1 VTHRT
6 TTRRVAATLA
16 VVTAGALVL
25 AGCSGGGG
33 SSGIDA
39 SAPSHLKGTVS
50 LWHFFSDRNAGV
62 IKDAVAGF
70 EKANPDVKVVIHEGQ
85 DDEKLQKA
93 ISAGQPIDVGI
104 SYSTAIVGSFC
115 SSGAFK
121 DLAPYITRDKVNLDD
136 IPSAVRDY
144 TEYQGKRCTLP
155 VMADTTSLMY
165 NKGLM
170 SAAGITEPPKTLDEL
185 EADGLKL
192 TTYNADGS
200 IKQLGFNPLIDFYEN
215 GPGHFAPMIDG
226 DWLDKKNQSL
236 IGTSAGWKKLI
247 QWQKAYVDKIGY
259 DKLKT
264 FTSGLGQEFS
274 ADNAFQKGQV
284 AMQID
289 GEWRAGYASDQAPS
303 LDYGVAP
310 TPVIDGIGKYG
321 ASDITGNVAGIGRG
335 SKNPELAWALLKYLS
350 LDTKT
355 QVLLG
360 NGLKNV
366 PTLTSALESKDL
378 QATPAYQVFIDAA
391 KNKDTKT
398 FPATP
403 DGASYLQTF
412 LTWWQDYQQNGGDLD
427 AKLKKLDTDIDNANK
442 LAGP

>member
-1 VTHRT
+1 VKHRIT
-6 TTRRVAATLA
+6 PRRAA
-16 VVTAGALVL
+16 VVLAAVTVGALAL
-25 AGCSGGGG
+25 AGCTSDGGG
-33 SSGIDA
+33 SGIA
-39 SAPSHLKGTVS
+39 AAAPSTLKGTVS
-50 LWHFFSDRNAGV
+50 LWHFFSDRNAQT
-62 IKDAVAGF
+62 IQQAVDGF
-70 EKANPDVKVVIHEGQ
+70 EKANPQVKVEVHDGQ
-85 DDEKLQKA
+85 DDDKLQKA

-115 SSGAFK
+115 SSGAFQ
-121 DLAPYITRDKVNLDD
+121 DLAPYIKRDKVDMDD

-144 TEYQGKRCTLP
+144 TQYDGKRCTLP
-155 VMADTTSLMY
+155 VMADTTALMY
-165 NKGLM
+165 NKGALT
-170 SAAGITEPPKTLDEL
+170 AAGITAPPKTLDEL
-185 EADGLKL
+185 EADALKL

-200 IKQLGFNPLIDFYEN
+200 IQTLGFNPLIDFYEN

-226 DWLDKKNQSL
+226 EWLDSKLQSK
-236 IGTSAGWKKLI
+236 IGTSAGWQKLI
-247 QWQKAYVDKIGY
+247 AWQKAFVDKIGY

-284 AMQID
+284 LMQID
-289 GEWRAGYASDQAPS
+289 GEWRAGYASAQAPN

-310 TPVIDGIGKYG
+310 TPVLDGYGIYG

-366 PTLTSALESKDL
+366 PTLTSALQSKDL
-378 QATPAYQVFIDAA
+378 EATPEYQVFIDAA

-412 LTWWQDYQQNGGDLD
+412 LTWWQDYQQNGGDLTT
-427 AKLKKLDTDIDNANK
+427 KLKKLDTDIDNANK